1 MFFPFSLYLLFFF
14 FAPSLCI
21 LFVKKIVHMKGFS
34 LYPVS
39 LFSLNVIELNL
50 SFIFSSLSRTESA
63 PRETNSMLYHD
74 FLKVLLDF
82 QLQGHERFLGK
93 FVRLFRQYDAD
104 KNGILNEAEFVQL
117 LRAIDPAKTDHEVN
131 ALLDLIDPHDN
142 QLINFSECVTFLS
155 SELVKM
161 MSEMKQQQQTVE

>member
-1 MFFPFSLYLLFFF
+1 M
-14 FAPSLCI
+14 
-21 LFVKKIVHMKGFS
+21 
-34 LYPVS
+34 
-39 LFSLNVIELNL
+39 
-50 SFIFSSLSRTESA
+50 
-63 PRETNSMLYHD
+63 
-74 FLKVLLDF
+74 LLDF

-93 FVRLFRQYDAD
+93 FVRLFRQFDAD

-117 LRAIDPAKTDHEVN
+117 LRSIDPAKTDQEVN

-161 MSEMKQQQQTVE
+161 MSEMRQQTQTVE